1 MNIVLSGFSEALT
14 LGSDRVSVL
23 EVHNRR
29 LFARICQSLAS
40 ELDSEALEPYALWN
54 GEDRRSSRNYF
65 LFVFNPF
72 ELPWSERALMGEVLE
87 RVEDMFLAED
97 DVRQEIETAGR
108 ALSERVASLGLR
120 LQSDYAFEVQ
130 WEMRKYLKAFDF
142 GVEVDPFDALLDNL
156 IKFLKF
162 ASDAAFE
169 KQLVFVNL
177 KNFLE
182 PDEVQEF
189 YRQAVFLELNVLLL
203 ENVPDD
209 AVFEYERKMCIDKDF
224 LQS

>member
-1 MNIVLSGFSEALT
+1 MNLVLSGFSEALT

-156 IKFLKF
+156 IKF
-162 ASDAAFE
+162 SE
-169 KQLVFVNL
+169 SS
-177 KNFLE
+177 E
-182 PDEVQEF
+182 SCGS
-189 YRQAVFLELNVLLL
+189 YTYLEL
-203 ENVPDD
+203 
-209 AVFEYERKMCIDKDF
+209 R
-224 LQS
+224 

>member
-1 MNIVLSGFSEALT
+1 MNLVLSGFSEALT

-209 AVFEYERKMCIDKDF
+209 AVFEYERKMCIDKDS

>member
-1 MNIVLSGFSEALT
+1 MNLVLSGFSEALT

-29 LFARICQSLAS
+29 LFARIWQSLAS

>member
-1 MNIVLSGFSEALT
+1 MNLVLSGFSEALT

-72 ELPWSERALMGEVLE
+72 ELPWSGRALMGEVLE

>member
-1 MNIVLSGFSEALT
+1 MNLVLSGFSEALA
-14 LGSDRVSVL
+14 LGNDKVSVL

-40 ELDSEALEPYALWN
+40 ELDDEALEPYTLWD
-54 GEDRRSSRNYF
+54 GEDRRSSRNRF
-65 LFVFNPF
+65 LFVFDPF
-72 ELPWSERALMGEVLE
+72 ELPWSEKALLGEVHE
-87 RVEDMFLAED
+87 RVEEMFLAED
-97 DVRQEIETAGR
+97 DVRQEIEAAGR

-142 GVEVDPFDALLDNL
+142 SVEVDPSDALLDNL
-156 IKFLKF
+156 IKFLKLT
-162 ASDAAFE
+162 SDASFD

-177 KNFLE
+177 KTFLE

-189 YRQAVFLELNVLLL
+189 YRQAVFSKLSVLLL
-203 ENVPDD
+203 ENIPDE
-209 AVFEYERKMCIDKDF
+209 ASFEYERKMVIDLDF
-224 LQS
+224 LQL

>member
-1 MNIVLSGFSEALT
+1 MNLVLSGFTDALV
-14 LGSDRVSVL
+14 LGNDKVSVL
-23 EVHNRR
+23 EAHNRR
-29 LFARICQSLAS
+29 LFSRICQSLVS
-40 ELDSEALEPYALWN
+40 ELDDEALEPYALWD

-72 ELPWSERALMGEVLE
+72 ELPWSERALIGEVLE
-87 RVEDMFLAED
+87 RVEGMFMAED
-97 DVRQEIETAGR
+97 GVRQEIESVGR
-108 ALSERVASLGLR
+108 TLSERVATLGLH

-142 GVEVDPFDALLDNL
+142 GVEVDPSDSLLDNL

-177 KNFLE
+177 KNFLIA
-182 PDEVQEF
+182 DEIEEF
-189 YRQAVFLELNVLLL
+189 YQHTVFLKLNVLLL
-203 ENVPDD
+203 ENAPDD
-209 AVFEYERKMCIDKDF
+209 ASFENERKMCIDMDF
-224 LQS
+224 FQS

>member
-1 MNIVLSGFSEALT
+1 MNLVLSGFSEALT

-54 GEDRRSSRNYF
+54 GEDQRSSRNYF

>member
-1 MNIVLSGFSEALT
+1 MNLVLSGFSEALT

-142 GVEVDPFDALLDNL
+142 GVEIDPFDALLANL